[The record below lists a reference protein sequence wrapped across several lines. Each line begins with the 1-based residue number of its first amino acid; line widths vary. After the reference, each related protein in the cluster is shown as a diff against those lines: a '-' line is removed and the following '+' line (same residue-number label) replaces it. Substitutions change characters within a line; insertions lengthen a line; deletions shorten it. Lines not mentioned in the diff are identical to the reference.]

1 MKNFPYEFFT
11 TMLLIFISLLV
22 VIIIDILT
30 QPEPI
35 FVRYHEY
42 NVFHHSYYDV
52 RTQEVSYQIDTIP
65 IDTVLIRIK

>member
-11 TMLLIFISLLV
+11 TMLLIFISVLV
-22 VIIIDILT
+22 VIIKDMLI
-30 QPEPI
+30 EPI
-35 FVRYHEY
+35 FIRYHEY

-65 IDTVLIRIK
+65 TDTVLIRVK